1 MAVCVCVCVVRS
13 GAAFRQRASERLQP
27 AACYTGCANSPRT
40 SAWPL
45 HSGRC
50 YELRCAPGPVLGN
63 DFQPLPL
70 QWDTS
75 HSRGTRGRGWATFGR
90 GVDQPYLASIN
101 ESVLDDFGR

>member
-1 MAVCVCVCVVRS
+1 MCVFMCVCGQERRS
-13 GAAFRQRASERLQP
+13 IPPARERLQP
-27 AACYTGCANSPRT
+27 AACYTGCANSTRIA
-40 SAWPL
+40 AWPL

-50 YELRCAPGPVLGN
+50 YELRCASGPVLGN

-75 HSRGTRGRGWATFGR
+75 HSRGTRGRGWATFGH